1 MRLSRGIETAWL
13 STPRAQRSSPN
24 QTRAKSLPWMQQ
36 VWMREEDALLS
47 HSSYV
52 LVIRPR
58 MGLLQEETALRI

>member
-1 MRLSRGIETAWL
+1 
-13 STPRAQRSSPN
+13 
-24 QTRAKSLPWMQQ
+24 MQQ